1 MVVMEKNNEK
11 KFVFDCFIQQY
22 RAHGWN
28 VSGEVDTES
37 VLPDTVSDS
46 EANTESVLPD
56 TVSDSENADSVFVC
70 PHCGK
75 TYAKQA
81 SLKAHIK
88 RSHKEE

>member
-46 EANTESVLPD
+46 E
-56 TVSDSENADSVFVC
+56 NADSVFVC